1 MSSRAYLLLERENR
15 KLKKNNYKGISAF
28 PVSEDLLEWEAVIE
42 GLQDT
47 IWQVDQ
53 HTGQPCIDFLDNPNK
68 WNTSYTL
75 SSILLTLQVMLS
87 NPVLENPVNL
97 EAAKILTKDESKYR
111 LIVLKLFQQPLQL
124 KDESP
129 KTPKKPDKII
139 KSTKTISFY
148 DYYKS
153 WCEIATSKATGYHR
167 TALLKD
173 PSFIEEYFKL
183 KKHEKT
189 CAKEWNF
196 KYAVVMARLTRE
208 KNRYHKNND
217 PTEGKHHFPTP
228 IHFSPNSQSET
239 EIVTKIYE
247 SDADWKN
254 DQLTDFEESW
264 EEEVADLV
272 AWSKTLNTDG
282 LQD

>member
-47 IWQVDQ
+47 IWQGLFFQLKINFTLKYNLAPPFVKFKTIPFHPNVDQ

-111 LIVLKLFQQPLQL
+111 LIVLKLFQQPLQCIFQGWVCL
-124 KDESP
+124 AQFP
-129 KTPKKPDKII
+129 PAAWAMVVI
-139 KSTKTISFY
+139 
-148 DYYKS
+148 
-153 WCEIATSKATGYHR
+153 WLHR
-167 TALLKD
+167 MRAYV
-173 PSFIEEYFKL
+173 FGI
-183 KKHEKT
+183 
-189 CAKEWNF
+189 CAVPLIF
-196 KYAVVMARLTRE
+196 
-208 KNRYHKNND
+208 
-217 PTEGKHHFPTP
+217 
-228 IHFSPNSQSET
+228 QSER
-239 EIVTKIYE
+239 
-247 SDADWKN
+247 
-254 DQLTDFEESW
+254 
-264 EEEVADLV
+264 
-272 AWSKTLNTDG
+272 
-282 LQD
+282 

>member
-47 IWQVDQ
+47 IWQGLFFQLKINFTLKYNLAPPFVKFKTIPFHPNVDQ

-167 TALLKD
+167 TARMLLSWLGLLEKKIGITKTMIQLKENIT
-173 PSFIEEYFKL
+173 SQLQFTFLLIHKVKQKL
-183 KKHEKT
+183 
-189 CAKEWNF
+189 
-196 KYAVVMARLTRE
+196 
-208 KNRYHKNND
+208 
-217 PTEGKHHFPTP
+217 
-228 IHFSPNSQSET
+228 SQRFMNQMQIGRMT
-239 EIVTKIYE
+239 
-247 SDADWKN
+247 N
-254 DQLTDFEESW
+254 
-264 EEEVADLV
+264 
-272 AWSKTLNTDG
+272 
-282 LQD
+282 